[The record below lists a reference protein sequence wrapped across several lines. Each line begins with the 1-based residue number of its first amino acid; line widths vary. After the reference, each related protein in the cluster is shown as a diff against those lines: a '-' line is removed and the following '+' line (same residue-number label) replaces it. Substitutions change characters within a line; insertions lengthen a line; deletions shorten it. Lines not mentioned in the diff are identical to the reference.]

1 MKKGIRYQLV
11 MMLLTGFLV
20 MCACTEI
27 SAETNK
33 VTYTLEDDG
42 IITISGKG
50 EMPKSMKFQYN
61 KKIKRVVIEKG
72 VTSVSENAFLWCE
85 NLESVSIASSVKKLS
100 PCCFYGT
107 NIKKIVIPSSVKIIG
122 RMAFNRCDSL
132 EEVTM
137 PGHFKMT
144 GYKDEFVSEEI
155 YSTEGRYIKTINFNT
170 SLDLKKLIYLRA
182 ENWNVWSKDKKYKSI
197 NGVIYSKNGKEL
209 VRVPSLRKSLVI
221 EEGCKT
227 FCLSSIFYGYDQM
240 ERGAVASCF
249 QLESIT
255 IAKTVNKIEDKKYRA
270 GLYCPGGLCINKIVN
285 KSKKINK
292 DSIVAFYKSI
302 RSEEGYR
309 ISIKKFYKAFKS
321 KIIHKNGLYI
331 CKNTWLGYD
340 GKKSTIKVPKGVK
353 TIVGGV
359 ICSDKARRKKKGLRI
374 ILPNSVRIIEDKAF
388 YCTNIR
394 KINLPK
400 GLKTIGDEAF
410 NHSLNAKIKEI
421 SIPSSVKNFGI
432 RIFRGSS
439 IEKVQLPDNMKIIP
453 LGMFEG
459 CFSLRS
465 INTPASLEII
475 SRYAFSYTKVNVQ
488 ELLNAKNLRYIGIYA
503 FEGTNWTNLTIPAH
517 IKKIKAQAFED
528 SSSDSENLTV
538 HFMGNTSGYS
548 SKAFYTYSTK
558 TITFDF
564 GDRIS
569 QSYTEMYFSTNRI
582 KKQDVVE
589 FRWRKVMNADGYELL
604 VSPDT
609 NFKKK
614 VKKYILGKNEMM
626 KRIVS
631 PNHKDDN
638 ARIRPF
644 KIVGDKKIYGRWT
657 RSR

>member
-27 SAETNK
+27 SAKTNK
-33 VTYTLEDDG
+33 VTHKIEKDG
-42 IITISGKG
+42 TMTISGKG

-197 NGVIYSKNGKEL
+197 NGVIYSKNGKKL

-227 FCLSSIFYGYDQM
+227 FCLSSIFYGYDQV
-240 ERGAVASCF
+240 ESGAVASCL

-255 IAKTVNKIEDKKYRA
+255 IAKTVKKIEDKKYRT
-270 GLYCPGGLCINKIVN
+270 GVYCSGGLSINKIVN
-285 KSKKINK
+285 RSKKIDK
-292 DSIVAFYKSI
+292 DSIVTFY
-302 RSEEGYR
+302 RSLRTEDGNG
-309 ISIKKFYKAFKS
+309 INIKKFYKIFKN
-321 KIIHKNGLYI
+321 KIKHKNGLYI

-340 GKKSTIKVPKGVK
+340 GKKSTIRVPKGVK
-353 TIVGGV
+353 TILGEV
-359 ICSDKARRKKKGLRI
+359 ICSYKARIRKTGFKI
-374 ILPNSVRIIEDKAF
+374 ILPNSVRTIEDRAF
-388 YCTNIR
+388 YGTNIR
-394 KINLPK
+394 QINLPN
-400 GLKTIGDEAF
+400 GLKEIGDEAF
-410 NHSLNAKIKEI
+410 AETPGVKIKEI
-421 SIPSSVKNFGI
+421 SIPSSVKRLGE
-432 RIFRGSS
+432 RIFFNGKV
-439 IEKVQLPDNMKIIP
+439 EKVQLPDNMKIIP
-453 LGMFEG
+453 RGTFNG
-459 CFSLRS
+459 CFSLKS

-488 ELLNAKNLRYIGIYA
+488 ELLNAKKLRYIGIYA

-517 IKKIKAQAFED
+517 IKKIKAQAFEY
-528 SSSDSENLTV
+528 SSSDSEKLTV
-538 HFMGNTSGYS
+538 HFLGNTSGYS

-558 TITFDF
+558 TVTFDF
-564 GDRIS
+564 GERIS
-569 QSYTEMYFSTNRI
+569 QSYTEMYFNINRI
-582 KKQDVVE
+582 KKKDVVE
-589 FRWRKVMNADGYELL
+589 FRWRKVVNVDGYELL
-604 VSPDT
+604 VSPDR
-609 NFKKK
+609 NFKNK
-614 VKKYILGKNEMM
+614 VKSYIVGKNETM